1 MGRHIAIW
9 RMGFGFGVSVSSL
22 VGRRIPSECFHRFT
36 ARFFIN
42 LRALAYHQRESV
54 FANHAPP
61 FAPPVL
67 THPLRNQLGRLLT
80 NNFVHLEMDKAV
92 YSSGTN
98 PVDGNIVH
106 ADIIDLDVID
116 SQGSPATGM
125 KEQE

>member
-1 MGRHIAIW
+1 
-9 RMGFGFGVSVSSL
+9 
-22 VGRRIPSECFHRFT
+22 
-36 ARFFIN
+36 
-42 LRALAYHQRESV
+42 
-54 FANHAPP
+54 
-61 FAPPVL
+61 
-67 THPLRNQLGRLLT
+67 
-80 NNFVHLEMDKAV
+80 MDKAV